1 MDSGGCR
8 SERGLYGTS
17 WWMEPDKSRGA
28 RGCVGGGGELTCGRT
43 LPRQGP
49 DLSSMMQPITTSLL
63 LLLAASFP
71 VLKAKDPVDTTD
83 HFFYDWHRLR
93 VGGLIFAGILC
104 TLGIVVVLSGK
115 CKCKFNR
122 KARQR

>member
-1 MDSGGCR
+1 
-8 SERGLYGTS
+8 
-17 WWMEPDKSRGA
+17 
-28 RGCVGGGGELTCGRT
+28 
-43 LPRQGP
+43 
-49 DLSSMMQPITTSLL
+49 MQPITTSLL

-71 VLKAKDPVDTTD
+71 VLKAKDPVAD

-93 VGGLIFAGILC
+93 VGGLSSAGILC

-122 KARQR
+122 KASLSRRPTESPHLIAPGSASNC